1 MMAESA
7 FKAKLV
13 AATAL
18 IFLFGSGVVVGL
30 AWDQTATAST
40 PEEVRR
46 GERSGR
52 SVRGERTRRPMIVDR
67 VGLSEVQKATVDSLY
82 FFYGQRLS
90 DLNTDF
96 RPRVHAV
103 FSDFIVEI
111 RQVLTDDQRVTYDAL
126 VLERETEHAARRRNN
141 QNR

>member
-18 IFLFGSGVVVGL
+18 VFLFGSGVAVGL
-30 AWDQTATAST
+30 AWDQTASAGTLT
-40 PEEVRR
+40 ETRR
-46 GERSGR
+46 GERSER
-52 SVRGERTRRPMIVDR
+52 ERTRHPMTIDR
-67 VGLSEVQKATVDSLY
+67 VGLSAVQKATVDSLY

-96 RPRVHAV
+96 QPRFGAV
-103 FSDFIVEI
+103 MSDFRAEL
-111 RQVLTDDQRVTYDAL
+111 RQILTEDQRVTYDLL
-126 VLERETEHAARRRNN
+126 VLEQEADHTSRHRNN
-141 QNR
+141 RDR

>member
-18 IFLFGSGVVVGL
+18 VFLFGSGVAVGL
-30 AWDQTATAST
+30 AWDQTASAGTLT
-40 PEEVRR
+40 ETRR
-46 GERSGR
+46 GERSER
-52 SVRGERTRRPMIVDR
+52 ERTRHPMTIDR
-67 VGLSEVQKATVDSLY
+67 VGLSAVQEATVDSLY

-96 RPRVHAV
+96 QPRFGAV
-103 FSDFIVEI
+103 MSDFRAEL
-111 RQVLTDDQRVTYDAL
+111 RQILTEDQRVTYDLL
-126 VLERETEHAARRRNN
+126 VLEQEADHTSRHRNN
-141 QNR
+141 RDR